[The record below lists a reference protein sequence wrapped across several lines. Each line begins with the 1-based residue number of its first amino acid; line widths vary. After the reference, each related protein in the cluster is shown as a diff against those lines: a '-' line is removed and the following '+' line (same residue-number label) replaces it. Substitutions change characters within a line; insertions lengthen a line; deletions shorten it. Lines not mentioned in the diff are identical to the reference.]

1 MKKRLIEGQFGI
13 NTYVD
18 VIRHDNV
25 RQQGRDLK
33 ISDWASEISQ
43 WVENTKFKF
52 LDINSSR
59 GPRVSK
65 SKNT

>member
-33 ISDWASEISQ
+33 FSDWACEI
-43 WVENTKFKF
+43 
-52 LDINSSR
+52 R
-59 GPRVSK
+59 
-65 SKNT
+65 